1 MDSDENWCCQPCVNS
16 NQIFSRISDENMK
29 LFLQGKNINSINYDP
44 ESLGVNVNYFKEID
58 TTLPLLNE
66 YNDETD
72 HTGKNFHNFIPNDLC
87 KYHTLSDLN
96 KIKNDELNLSFLHI
110 NMNSLKLHYTE
121 FEELL
126 DDSEIK
132 FDFIGITETGLKV
145 TKTHDLKGYEQV
157 ECPAESSKGGVKL
170 YFSNNIKNYTERDD
184 LKIYKKVS

>member
-1 MDSDENWCCQPCVNS
+1 
-16 NQIFSRISDENMK
+16 
-29 LFLQGKNINSINYDP
+29 
-44 ESLGVNVNYFKEID
+44 
-58 TTLPLLNE
+58 
-66 YNDETD
+66 
-72 HTGKNFHNFIPNDLC
+72 
-87 KYHTLSDLN
+87 
-96 KIKNDELNLSFLHI
+96 
-110 NMNSLKLHYTE
+110 MNSLKLHYTE

-184 LKIYKKVS
+184 LKIYKKSQLESKFIEVTNPNNKKYKLAAFINIQRWTSMNSLFSTQKYSTK